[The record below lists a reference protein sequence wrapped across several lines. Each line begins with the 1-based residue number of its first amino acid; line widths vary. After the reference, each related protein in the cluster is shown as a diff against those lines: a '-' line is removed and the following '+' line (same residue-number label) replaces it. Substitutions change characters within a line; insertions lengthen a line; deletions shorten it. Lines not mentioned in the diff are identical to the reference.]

1 MHVLTYDDGDCQA
14 PWSKPVA
21 MQLPTFVAL
30 LLPRWQVVSIIIIIY
45 DHHHFDAHHHF
56 YDYDYAVCAFL
67 NCSIFFKMN
76 K

>member
-1 MHVLTYDDGDCQA
+1 
-14 PWSKPVA
+14 

-30 LLPRWQVVSIIIIIY
+30 LLPRWQVVSIIIIIIY
-45 DHHHFDAHHHF
+45 DHHNFDDHHHF

-67 NCSIFFKMN
+67 NFSIFLKIN